1 MIIGSDRDEVIEN
14 IKRAAESG
22 NFFAKVETHDP
33 VLTTEESNAII
44 NKYLK
49 ERGTASFKMRSCA
62 ARGIANVLTDV
73 LCRDTEIVGI
83 EKAQA
88 VSGGAIITS
97 NHFSPVENTGIRLL
111 ARRLGRKRIN
121 IVSQETNLAMPGI
134 IGFLM
139 NYADIIPISGNIHY
153 TQREFADIL
162 KELLTDDEFVLIYPE
177 EEMWFNYRKPRP
189 PKLGAFYYAARLG
202 FPVISCFIE
211 QRDLPEQDTAEFR
224 KVKFIVHVLDVL
236 YPDPSKSVWE
246 NSALMSAADYRLKK
260 EIYEK
265 VYSKPLDYTFDPS
278 DIAGWT
284 GTLEKSGAEA
294 GTEDP
299 A

>member
-49 ERGTASFKMRSCA
+49 ERGTASFRMRSCA

-83 EKAQA
+83 EKAQT

-189 PKLGAFYYAARLG
+189 PFRI
-202 FPVISCFIE
+202 FPF
-211 QRDLPEQDTAEFR
+211 
-224 KVKFIVHVLDVL
+224 
-236 YPDPSKSVWE
+236 
-246 NSALMSAADYRLKK
+246 
-260 EIYEK
+260 
-265 VYSKPLDYTFDPS
+265 
-278 DIAGWT
+278 
-284 GTLEKSGAEA
+284 
-294 GTEDP
+294 
-299 A
+299 

>member
-14 IKRAAESG
+14 IRRSAECG
-22 NFFAKVETHDP
+22 DFFAKVETGDP
-33 VLTTEESNAII
+33 VLTAEQSNEII
-44 NKYLK
+44 NKYLR
-49 ERGTASFKMRSCA
+49 ERGTAAFRMKSRA
-62 ARGIANVLTDV
+62 ARGIANALTFAMN
-73 LCRDTEIVGI
+73 RDTEIVGL
-83 EKAQA
+83 EKARA

-97 NHFSPVENTGIRLL
+97 NHFSPIENTGIRLL
-111 ARRLGRKRIN
+111 AHRLGKKRIN
-121 IVSQETNLAMPGI
+121 IVSQETNLAMPGM

-153 TQREFADIL
+153 TQRQFADIL
-162 KELLTDDEFVLIYPE
+162 RELLTADELVLIYPE

-189 PKLGAFYYAARLG
+189 PKPGAYYYAARLG

-211 QRDLPEQDTAEFR
+211 QRDLPQMDTAEFR
-224 KVKFIVHVLDVL
+224 RVRFTVHVLGVL
-236 YPDPSKSVWE
+236 YPDPEKSVWE
-246 NSALMSAADYRLKK
+246 NTSLMSAADYRLKK

-265 VYSKPLDYTFDPS
+265 VYSKPLDYAFEPS

-284 GTLEKSGAEA
+284 GAPERRTAESGSES
-294 GTEDP
+294 P

>member
-49 ERGTASFKMRSCA
+49 ERGTASFRMRSCA

-83 EKAQA
+83 EKAQT

-121 IVSQETNLAMPGI
+121 IVSQPRHARDHRFP
-134 IGFLM
+134 
-139 NYADIIPISGNIHY
+139 D
-153 TQREFADIL
+153 
-162 KELLTDDEFVLIYPE
+162 ELCRHNPHLRQHPLH
-177 EEMWFNYRKPRP
+177 
-189 PKLGAFYYAARLG
+189 AARIRG
-202 FPVISCFIE
+202 HTE
-211 QRDLPEQDTAEFR
+211 G
-224 KVKFIVHVLDVL
+224 
-236 YPDPSKSVWE
+236 
-246 NSALMSAADYRLKK
+246 AAD
-260 EIYEK
+260 
-265 VYSKPLDYTFDPS
+265 
-278 DIAGWT
+278 G
-284 GTLEKSGAEA
+284 
-294 GTEDP
+294 
-299 A
+299 